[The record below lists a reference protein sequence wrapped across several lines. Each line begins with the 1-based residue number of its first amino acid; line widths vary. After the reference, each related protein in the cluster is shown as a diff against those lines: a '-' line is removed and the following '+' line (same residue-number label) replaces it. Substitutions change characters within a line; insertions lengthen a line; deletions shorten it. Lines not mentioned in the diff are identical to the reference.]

1 MFTGIKLSSTELSEI
16 FSHLQKK
23 FDIFGPVR
31 KGDSYFITKI
41 SQAFQIGISQY
52 RTVEPLKSFYLPGKE
67 KLTEKSN
74 KPVLIFGVKACDL
87 NSLKVL
93 DYVYLDGE
101 YRDSHY
107 AWRREN
113 YFIFSADC
121 TSFLETCFCTSL
133 GYTPYP
139 EDGFDWNLIP
149 VANDEFVL
157 QVGSPKGEVL
167 SKELNLEIQKIPQ
180 HYQELIKKN
189 REEIYNKVKEN
200 ADKILP
206 LEVKDGLTLAV
217 RNSFDSEIW
226 IKEAERCVE
235 CGACTNICASC
246 HCFFLITEKNG
257 FDKLRVW
264 DSCLYKTYALV
275 AGGANPRKK
284 LSERLRNRFFKK
296 FDFFPQVLGTFGC
309 TGCGRC
315 ISACLGNIDIRKI
328 LAQLVSVN
336 VK

>member
-1 MFTGIKLSSTELSEI
+1 MFTGVKLSKAELSEI

-31 KGDSYFITKI
+31 KGDSYFITKM
-41 SQAFQIGISQY
+41 SQPSEIEISQY
-52 RTVEPLKSFYLPGKE
+52 RGVEPLKSFYLPGKE
-67 KLTEKSN
+67 KFTEESN
-74 KPVLIFGVKACDL
+74 KPVLIFGIKACDL

-101 YRDSHY
+101 YRDPYYS
-107 AWRREN
+107 WRREN
-113 YFIFSADC
+113 YFIFSTDC

-133 GYTPYP
+133 GHTPYP

-149 VANDEFVL
+149 VANDEFIL
-157 QVGSPKGEVL
+157 QVGSSRGEAL
-167 SKELNLEIQKIPQ
+167 SKELNLKMKQIPEN
-180 HYQELIKKN
+180 YQESVKKN

-206 LEVKDGLTLAV
+206 LEVKDSLTSAV
-217 RNSFDSEIW
+217 RNSYDSEIW

-235 CGACTNICASC
+235 CGGCTNICASC
-246 HCFFLITEKNG
+246 HCFFLITEKDS

-275 AGGANPRKK
+275 AGGANPRKR

-296 FDFFPQVLGTFGC
+296 FDFFPQILGTFGC

-328 LAQLVSVN
+328 LSQLVSVN
-336 VK
+336 AK